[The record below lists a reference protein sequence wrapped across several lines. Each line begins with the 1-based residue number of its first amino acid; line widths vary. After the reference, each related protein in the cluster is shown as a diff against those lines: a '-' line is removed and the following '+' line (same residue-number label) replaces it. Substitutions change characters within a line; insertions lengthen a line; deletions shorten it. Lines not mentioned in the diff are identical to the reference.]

1 MAWWRSGYSVG
12 LATNRPQVRVPVAPL
27 HVTSLGKL
35 FTHICLCLP
44 NSINWYRPKGGD
56 DPMLGSGKVT
66 VGLASH
72 WPCVTDPPTGSTVL
86 AREMSTPPTLQIRLP
101 LTTAA
106 AAFLVREL
114 DPQDDILGFYGMF
127 SG

>member
-1 MAWWRSGYSVG
+1 MAVMLCGYLIVD
-12 LATNRPQVRVPVAPL
+12 LAL
-27 HVTSLGKL
+27 
-35 FTHICLCLP
+35 
-44 NSINWYRPKGGD
+44 
-56 DPMLGSGKVT
+56 
-66 VGLASH
+66 H
-72 WPCVTDPPTGSTVL
+72 WPCVTDSVLYPPTGSTVL